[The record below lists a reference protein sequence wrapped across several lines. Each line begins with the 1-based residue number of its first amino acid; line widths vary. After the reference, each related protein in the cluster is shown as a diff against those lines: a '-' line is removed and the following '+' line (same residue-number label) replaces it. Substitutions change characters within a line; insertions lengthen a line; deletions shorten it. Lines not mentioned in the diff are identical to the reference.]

1 MSSPLIT
8 VDELATI
15 LDEVTTR
22 VVDCRWYLAEPGRGM
37 LEYRRGH
44 IPGAVYAS
52 LESDLTGDTGAGRHP
67 LPTPESFNAT
77 LGKLGISRSTRVV
90 VYDDRGGAIAAR
102 LWWMLTN
109 QGHETTSVLDG
120 GIPAW
125 VAAGQEL
132 SNVEEAPPAVVAV
145 PGRPWTDIVD
155 RADVFSKH
163 DDTTLIDARSTERYV
178 GDEEPIDPKAGH
190 IPGAISLPQE
200 GNLTADLA
208 FLPPETL
215 RSRFS
220 DAGILTSED
229 VIVHCGSGVTAC
241 HNILAMEVAGFRRP
255 ALYVGSWSDWSS
267 RDLPVATGAA
277 P

>member
-15 LDEVTTR
+15 LDDDTTR
-22 VVDCRWYLAEPGRGM
+22 VVDCRWYLGEPGRGM
-37 LEYRRGH
+37 LQYRSGH

-67 LPTPESFNAT
+67 LPTPESFNET

-109 QGHETTSVLDG
+109 QGYETTSVLDG

-132 SNVEEAPPAVVAV
+132 SNVEEAPPAVVAL

-155 RADVFSKH
+155 RADVFSRH

-178 GDEEPIDPKAGH
+178 GDEEPVDPKAGH

-220 DAGILTSED
+220 DAEILRSED

-241 HNILAMEVAGFRRP
+241 HNILAMEIAGFRRP

-267 RDLPVATGAA
+267 HDLPVATGAA